1 MIAKRKVVAVIVVLL
16 LLAGCAGK
24 AGVSNPTIEAISF
37 KTITLAFDAYDLG
50 MTTLRTLQRTKVITQ
65 AQYTSFKDKYGW
77 PLYQSIKAADDA
89 AQQYAAAPK
98 ESKASME
105 GKLTEALKALADN
118 QGKFVKV
125 VNDAQEGMK

>member
-1 MIAKRKVVAVIVVLL
+1 MTKRKLVVLLVVLL

-24 AGVSNPTIEAISF
+24 TAGVSNPTIEAVSF
-37 KTITLAFDAYDLG
+37 KTVSLAFDAYDLG
-50 MTTLRTLQRTKVITQ
+50 MTTLRTLQKTKVITA
-65 AQYTSFKDKYGW
+65 AQYTNFKDKYGW
-77 PLYQSIKAADDA
+77 PLYLSIKAADDA

-98 ESKASME
+98 ESKASLE
-105 GKLTEALKALADN
+105 GKLTAALQALADN